1 MCETRLEPK
10 GGVRV
15 ERGPVAAF
23 GELDRLAGSAG
34 PTPARI
40 LARLAPDPGEV
51 PEGYTPLI
59 GDDVTIG
66 LLLTGDWL
74 GIDGRWCLVVGCT
87 SVNGWVSVDT
97 AHGHP
102 SLPGAVYLDASV
114 HLARNIDLEGVEV

>member
-1 MCETRLEPK
+1 MGTDTEAVKREWKYQTAE
-10 GGVRV
+10 
-15 ERGPVAAF
+15 
-23 GELDRLAGSAG
+23 DNNSAEG
-34 PTPARI
+34 LTPARI
-40 LARLAPDPGEV
+40 IAQLAPDPDEA

-102 SLPGAVYLDASV
+102 SLPGAVYRDASV
-114 HLARNIDLEGVEV
+114 HLARNIDLEGVEA